1 MSTNIQNSYISMY
14 PQNKDF
20 PIEIF
25 DSSLGDSLYQFG
37 LIKIHMNEVPVDSR
51 PIFILFTLDTSVS
64 MDELCKDGKSKM
76 HHILKTFDHMVK
88 FISQHN
94 SANVSIAVDTF
105 NLRITHII
113 PTTRVTSDNADELIS
128 MVSKIR
134 TCDSTDIEL
143 ALLNAE
149 EQLNQYHASNNT
161 NRPDNTMQIFH
172 VFLTDGEANH
182 GITDPTILSDLI
194 QTNISQNMFIGYGTT
209 HNSKMLRIFGET
221 PRSKYV
227 FIDHGENAGSVYG
240 ELMQR
245 IMFPA
250 LDEVTIDISRATNN
264 KIGVAEIYNWKTN
277 EWTTELYVGSIDSG
291 AELTIHIRT
300 KYLESGNVWAQI
312 TGKLPGSNQMICDTI
327 DCLPSLVDADGNLDN
342 SELLNIE
349 KYMFRQ
355 RTMELMF
362 NCQKFNE
369 ATVHRINEN
378 KFLKNEMSIFFRQ
391 LRGYMRKSNL
401 MMDPFMRLLCEDI
414 VTCYKTMGTD
424 VGHMYTTA
432 RQGSQGQQ
440 TSFTPKYQDRSD
452 DDATPRGSPGL
463 RRTNTCCSTPSRQY
477 TATPRTVFPSLPY
490 DEAIEAES
498 DDEAEEEEDVE
509 NLIGRCTIGLSL
521 VDNIEDTPRVV
532 NEPKTVSQ
540 KDDKDEDDIDNYVM
554 ISSQNN
560 GPDEDIT
567 VAVYSTPGRLNAMR
581 TMSSR

>member
-1 MSTNIQNSYISMY
+1 M
-14 PQNKDF
+14 D
-20 PIEIF
+20 EA
-25 DSSLGDSLYQFG
+25 
-37 LIKIHMNEVPVDSR
+37 PVDSR

-76 HHILKTFDHMVK
+76 HHILNTFEHMVK
-88 FISQHN
+88 FIAQHA

-105 NLRITHII
+105 NLRIAHII
-113 PTTRVTSDNADELIS
+113 PTTRVTSDNADELIA

-134 TCDSTDIEL
+134 SNDSTDIEL

-149 EQLNQYHASNNT
+149 AQLNQYHASNNT
-161 NRPDNTMQIFH
+161 HQPDNNMQMFH

-221 PRSKYV
+221 SQSKYL

-250 LDEVTIDISRATNN
+250 LDEVILNTSTVTRNET
-264 KIGVAEIYNWKTN
+264 GVAEIYNWKTN
-277 EWTTELYVGSIDSG
+277 EWTSELYVGSIDSG
-291 AELTIHIRT
+291 AELTFHIRT
-300 KYLESGNVWAQI
+300 KHLENDNVWAQI
-312 TGKLPGSNQMICDTI
+312 TGKLPGTSQMICDTI
-327 DCLPSLVDADGNLDN
+327 DCLPSLVDADGNL
-342 SELLNIE
+342 SEEEFLNIE

-355 RTMELMF
+355 KTMELMF
-362 NCQKFNE
+362 KCQQFNE
-369 ATVHRINEN
+369 ATVHRINEH
-378 KFLKNEMSIFFRQ
+378 KFLKKEMSVFFRQ

-414 VTCYKTMGTD
+414 VTCYKTIGTD

-440 TSFTPKYQDRSD
+440 TSFTPKYQDRTD
-452 DDATPRGSPGL
+452 DDAIPIKLPGL
-463 RRTNTCCSTPSRQY
+463 RITNTCCSTPSRQY
-477 TATPRTVFPSLPY
+477 TSTPRTVFPSLPY

-498 DDEAEEEEDVE
+498 DDEDVEEDAD
-509 NLIGRCTIGLSL
+509 NLQAIGRCTSGLSL
-521 VDNIEDTPRVV
+521 VDNIEDTPVV
-532 NEPKTVSQ
+532 KTVSQ
-540 KDDKDEDDIDNYVM
+540 KDDNDEDDIDNYVM

-567 VAVYSTPGRLNAMR
+567 AAVYSTPGRLNAMR

>member
-25 DSSLGDSLYQFG
+25 DSSLGDALYQFG
-37 LIKIHMNEVPVDSR
+37 LIKIHMDEVPVDSR
-51 PIFILFTLDTSVS
+51 PIFILFTLDTSIS

-76 HHILKTFDHMVK
+76 HHILNTFEHMVK
-88 FISQHN
+88 FIAQHN

-105 NLRITHII
+105 NLRIAHII
-113 PTTRVTSDNADELIS
+113 PTTRVTSDNAAELIA

-134 TCDSTDIEL
+134 SNDSTDIEL
-143 ALLNAE
+143 ALLNAQA
-149 EQLNQYHASNNT
+149 QLNQYHASNNT
-161 NRPDNTMQIFH
+161 RQPDNNMQMFH

-182 GITDPTILSDLI
+182 GITDPTILSHLI

-221 PRSKYV
+221 ARSKYL

-250 LDEVTIDISRATNN
+250 LDEVTIDISRAINN
-264 KIGVAEIYNWKTN
+264 ETGVAEIYNWKTN
-277 EWTTELYVGSIDSG
+277 EWTSELYVGSIDSG
-291 AELTIHIRT
+291 AELTFHIRT
-300 KYLESGNVWAQI
+300 KHLENDNVWAQI
-312 TGKLPGSNQMICDTI
+312 TGKLPGTSQMICDTI
-327 DCLPSLVDADGNLDN
+327 DCLPSLVDADGNL
-342 SELLNIE
+342 SEDDFMNIE

-362 NCQKFNE
+362 KCQQFNE
-369 ATVHRINEN
+369 ATVHRINEH
-378 KFLKNEMSIFFRQ
+378 KILKKEMSVFFRQ

-424 VGHMYTTA
+424 VGHMYSAA

-440 TSFTPKYQDRSD
+440 TSFTPKYQDRTD
-452 DDATPRGSPGL
+452 DDETPIKLPGL

-490 DEAIEAES
+490 DEAVDAGS
-498 DDEAEEEEDVE
+498 DEDDVD
-509 NLIGRCTIGLSL
+509 NLIGRCTSGLSL
-521 VDNIEDTPRVV
+521 VDNIEDTPVV
-532 NEPKTVSQ
+532 KTVD
-540 KDDKDEDDIDNYVM
+540 KDKDEDDIDNYVM
-554 ISSQNN
+554 ISSHNN
-560 GPDEDIT
+560 GPDEDIAA
-567 VAVYSTPGRLNAMR
+567 AVYSTPGRLNAMR